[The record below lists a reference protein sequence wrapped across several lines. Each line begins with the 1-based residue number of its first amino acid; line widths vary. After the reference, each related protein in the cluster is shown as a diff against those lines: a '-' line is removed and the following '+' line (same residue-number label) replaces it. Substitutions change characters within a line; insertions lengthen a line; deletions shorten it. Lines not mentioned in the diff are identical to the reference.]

1 MLWNAVKHLRRVT
14 AADVDR
20 ARAAIALDN
29 VFAQYVVPISFSEPQ
44 YAAHVAVNDIDL
56 AASPIWYDG
65 DDVVAA
71 AVLGVRGRRGWLG
84 GFGLVPEYRGRGLAR
99 ELLADVLERAWAL
112 DLESVTLE
120 VLEQNPAARQTY
132 VTGGFE
138 RTRRLLSYEIDP
150 SSTNVG
156 APFAPYAD
164 AGTFID
170 RPLDAAPCWQIED
183 VSLRRLP
190 TQLRAVGNA
199 SSFCIFQ
206 HHGKVAALV
215 RACAPSAE
223 QLAWLVAS
231 VVAQTG
237 VEKLSIFAVPEESQ
251 IAEGARA
258 LGWSVAHVADEMQLR
273 RERARPHF
281 DVGR

>member
-1 MLWNAVKHLRRVT
+1 VKHLRRVT

-20 ARAAIALDN
+20 PRAAAALDR

-44 YAAHVAVNDIDL
+44 YNAHVSVNDIDL

-84 GFGLVPEYRGRGLAR
+84 GFGLVPAYRGRGLAR
-99 ELLADVLERAWAL
+99 ELLADVLEHAWRL
-112 DLESVTLE
+112 DLESVALE

-138 RTRRLLSYEIDP
+138 RTRRLFTYEIDP
-150 SSTNVG
+150 ASLS
-156 APFAPYAD
+156 ADAPYAPYVD
-164 AGTFID
+164 AETFID
-170 RPLDAAPCWQIED
+170 VPLDAAPCWQIED

-190 TQLRAVGNA
+190 TQLHAVGNA

-215 RACAPSAE
+215 RAGASTADR
-223 QLAWLVAS
+223 LAWLAAS

-237 VEKLSIFAVPEESQ
+237 AESISMFGVPEESQ
-251 IAEGARA
+251 IAEGART
-258 LGWSVAHVADEMQLR
+258 LGWSVAHVADEMMIRTPCRSL
-273 RERARPHF
+273 
-281 DVGR
+281 

>member
-1 MLWNAVKHLRRVT
+1 VKQLRRVT

-20 ARAAIALDN
+20 THAAAALDS

-71 AVLGVRGRRGWLG
+71 AVLGVRGRRGLG

-120 VLEQNPAARQTY
+120 VLEQNPSARQTY
-132 VTGGFE
+132 GTGGFK
-138 RTRRLLSYEIDP
+138 RTRRLLTYEIDP
-150 SSTNVG
+150 SSLNVE
-156 APFAPYAD
+156 AACAPYVD
-164 AGTFID
+164 AEKFID
-170 RPLDAAPCWQIED
+170 LPLDAAPCWQMED

-190 TQLRAVGNA
+190 TQLHAVGNA

-206 HHGKVAALV
+206 HHAKVAALV
-215 RACAPSAE
+215 RTGAPTAE
-223 QLAWLVAS
+223 QLAWLVAN

-237 VEKLSIFAVPEESQ
+237 AEMLSMFGVPEESQ

-258 LGWSVAHVADEMQLR
+258 LGWRVAHVADEMELR
-273 RERARPHF
+273 RERTLLH

>member
-1 MLWNAVKHLRRVT
+1 VKQLRRVT

-20 ARAAIALDN
+20 THAAAALDS

-71 AVLGVRGRRGWLG
+71 AVLGVRGRRGLG

-120 VLEQNPAARQTY
+120 VLEQNPSARQTY
-132 VTGGFE
+132 VTGGFK
-138 RTRRLLSYEIDP
+138 RTRRLLTYEIDP
-150 SSTNVG
+150 SSLNVE
-156 APFAPYAD
+156 AACAPYVD
-164 AGTFID
+164 AEKFID
-170 RPLDAAPCWQIED
+170 LPLDAAPCWQMED

-190 TQLRAVGNA
+190 TQLHAVGNA

-206 HHGKVAALV
+206 HG
-215 RACAPSAE
+215 RA
-223 QLAWLVAS
+223 
-231 VVAQTG
+231 TRM
-237 VEKLSIFAVPEESQ
+237 
-251 IAEGARA
+251 AR
-258 LGWSVAHVADEMQLR
+258 SERRRADR
-273 RERARPHF
+273 R
-281 DVGR
+281 

>member
-1 MLWNAVKHLRRVT
+1 MKQLRRIT

-20 ARAAIALDN
+20 RLAAAALDS

-56 AASPIWYDG
+56 TASPIWYDG

-99 ELLADVLERAWAL
+99 ELLADVLERAWRL
-112 DLESVTLE
+112 DLDSVALE

-132 VTGGFE
+132 VTGGFK
-138 RTRRLLSYEIDP
+138 RTRRLLTYEID
-150 SSTNVG
+150 TARLNVE
-156 APFAPYAD
+156 APYAPYVD
-164 AGTFID
+164 AEKFID
-170 RPLDAAPCWQIED
+170 LRLDAAPCWQIED
-183 VSLRRLP
+183 LSLRRLP
-190 TQLRAVGNA
+190 TPLLAVGNA

-215 RACAPSAE
+215 RACAPTAK

-231 VVAQTG
+231 VVAQTDA
-237 VEKLSIFAVPEESQ
+237 EKLSMFGVPEESQ

-258 LGWSVAHVADEMQLR
+258 LGWIVAHVADEMQLR
-273 RERARPHF
+273 RERTRLH
-281 DVGR
+281 DGR

>member
-1 MLWNAVKHLRRVT
+1 VKQLRRVT

-20 ARAAIALDN
+20 THAAAALDS

-71 AVLGVRGRRGWLG
+71 AVLGVRGRRGLG

-120 VLEQNPAARQTY
+120 VLEQNPSARQTY
-132 VTGGFE
+132 VTGGFK
-138 RTRRLLSYEIDP
+138 RTRRLLTYEIDP
-150 SSTNVG
+150 SSLNVE
-156 APFAPYAD
+156 AACAPYVD
-164 AGTFID
+164 AEKFID
-170 RPLDAAPCWQIED
+170 LPLDAAPCWQMED

-190 TQLRAVGNA
+190 TQLHAVGNA

-206 HHGKVAALV
+206 HHAKVAALV
-215 RACAPSAE
+215 RTGAPTAE
-223 QLAWLVAS
+223 QLAWLVAN

-237 VEKLSIFAVPEESQ
+237 AEMLSMFGVPEESQ

-258 LGWSVAHVADEMQLR
+258 LGWRVAHVADEMELR
-273 RERARPHF
+273 RERTLLH